1 MRYDNGHNSIKFI
14 IFSNFI
20 LQILSLNFFHKK
32 LLNLCYANC
41 SRTVSNFA
49 MPSRLLAAPTVLNQI
64 SLFAI
69 FQKNF
74 RFCFITKKDFPYKFF
89 VEYFY
94 KNICNLRMRI
104 SYQNCEL
111 LNFCVCK
118 ISCQYHQYHE
128 IYATW
133 SSPKLKRFLQ
143 KLST

>member
-1 MRYDNGHNSIKFI
+1 MATTQWNLLFSQISYSKYCRGIFFIKNYWI
-14 IFSNFI
+14 CVMLIV
-20 LQILSLNFFHKK
+20 LEL
-32 LLNLCYANC
+32 
-41 SRTVSNFA
+41 SNFA

-64 SLFAI
+64 NVFAI